1 MLEVIGKVAAL
12 IPFALGIKYGIMWL
26 IWGSVALAVFQFA
39 MDVLFT
45 GRQIGYT
52 MKMLIKDMMPSVLVG
67 VAMYAAVWPI
77 KLVGMPVQV
86 MLAVQVLVGVIV
98 VVALSRGF
106 KLEEYQ
112 EIVGMVKPWMNKVL
126 KRNKKQG

>member
-1 MLEVIGKVAAL
+1 VAAL

-26 IWGSVALAVFQFA
+26 LWGSVVLSVFQFTL
-39 MDVLFT
+39 DVLFT
-45 GRQIGYT
+45 GKQIGYT
-52 MKMLIKDMMPSVLVG
+52 MKMWLKDMVPSAMVG
-67 VAMYAAVWPI
+67 IAMYAAVWPLRFI
-77 KLVGMPVQV
+77 GIPVLLMLV
-86 MLAVQVLVGVIV
+86 LQVLVGVIL
-98 VVALSRGF
+98 VVALSKTF